1 MKSTSKRDEESP
13 LILNDLEHDSLPVKR
28 SKSIFDEKAVNE
40 LEAAA
45 GGKVVA
51 LVIDSPTGFVFQ
63 MVLFFMLVLVIGL
76 TPFFTQLLLRDPV
89 TGLKSATF
97 IPQTPYLI
105 DFIITVIL
113 SNTLSLILFGTKGLK
128 DCWDIKSIT
137 RLSPISLLY
146 GTAQSL
152 EVVAMLYLNSA
163 FRTILN
169 QLKLPFSAILQ
180 CLVLGEKYTVLQWCL
195 VAATTTSV
203 CGFILAN
210 LKNRGD
216 TNAITG
222 IAGPG
227 LAYGCTAVACSFF
240 AAWMTDIKTK
250 KMGGHLVTQVA
261 QLRLTTAMVVA
272 AYTIGWAAQHGEPDR
287 KSVV

>member
-1 MKSTSKRDEESP
+1 
-13 LILNDLEHDSLPVKR
+13 
-28 SKSIFDEKAVNE
+28 
-40 LEAAA
+40 
-45 GGKVVA
+45 
-51 LVIDSPTGFVFQ
+51 
-63 MVLFFMLVLVIGL
+63 
-76 TPFFTQLLLRDPV
+76 
-89 TGLKSATF
+89 
-97 IPQTPYLI
+97 
-105 DFIITVIL
+105 
-113 SNTLSLILFGTKGLK
+113 
-128 DCWDIKSIT
+128 
-137 RLSPISLLY
+137 
-146 GTAQSL
+146 
-152 EVVAMLYLNSA
+152 MLYLNSA

-272 AYTIGWAAQHGEPDR
+272 AYTIGWAAQHGELWKLPFYGWNIKVFGLVSNIGCFSTLFLFAVFATLQSCFLVLKDILTIYVLKKLSNIWLGLATCAGLGVSYIADILFLDER
-287 KSVV
+287 FESVCFTFIVAVSILTVAWPASKNK